1 MRLVEWSFQKRNTTF
16 YSSIVAK
23 KGFNLLM
30 AIALNDSFKLAL
42 IDIRAALLPAKS
54 LEGYFVPYQILR
66 IWNQTHRPKKDREY
80 QSKPA

>member
-23 KGFNLLM
+23 KGFNFLM

-54 LEGYFVPYQILR
+54 LERYIFLPTEDQRKSRKL
-66 IWNQTHRPKKDREY
+66 WKLN
-80 QSKPA
+80 

>member
-1 MRLVEWSFQKRNTTF
+1 MRLVEWSFQTRNTTF

-54 LEGYFVPYQILR
+54 LERYIFFKPTEDQRKSRKL
-66 IWNQTHRPKKDREY
+66 WKLKKLL
-80 QSKPA
+80 

>member
-30 AIALNDSFKLAL
+30 AIALNDSFQLAL
-42 IDIRAALLPAKS
+42 IDIGAALLPAKS
-54 LEGYFVPYQILR
+54 LERYIFLKPPEDQRKSRKL
-66 IWNQTHRPKKDREY
+66 WKLKKLL
-80 QSKPA
+80 

>member
-42 IDIRAALLPAKS
+42 IDIGAALLPAKS
-54 LEGYFVPYQILR
+54 LERYIFFEASRG
-66 IWNQTHRPKKDREY
+66 
-80 QSKPA
+80 SKEV

>member
-54 LEGYFVPYQILR
+54 LERYIFLSLQR
-66 IWNQTHRPKKDREY
+66 IKG
-80 QSKPA
+80 SLGSCGS

>member
-1 MRLVEWSFQKRNTTF
+1 MRLVEWSFQTRNTTF

-54 LEGYFVPYQILR
+54 LERYIFFLKPPEDQRKSRKL
-66 IWNQTHRPKKDREY
+66 WKLKKLL
-80 QSKPA
+80 